1 MRFQQ
6 KTYLRPRGDVLS
18 PLNPSEQFPG
28 ESTANGGS
36 KTKPLDLDTP
46 KNSDFSI
53 FRTQNGRYN
62 GRHRPNSLSFTRQEV
77 GRHIRTIYIVSR

>member
-6 KTYLRPRGDVLS
+6 KTYLRPRCDVLS
-18 PLNPSEQFPG
+18 PLNPSEQFTG

-36 KTKPLDLDTP
+36 KTKPLDLDIP

-53 FRTQNGRYN
+53 FWTQNG
-62 GRHRPNSLSFTRQEV
+62 GIMVDIGQTRFRLQE
-77 GRHIRTIYIVSR
+77 RR